1 MDQLKANNK
10 SCLLEVKGVSKH
22 FRGLRAVD
30 NYHLKVW
37 PSEIIG
43 IIGPNGAG
51 KSTVFNLLTGHIHP
65 DGGTITFRGKN
76 ITAFPP
82 HRISFDGMGRTFQ
95 NIRLFQS
102 MTVLENV
109 VCAGQLG
116 KHGGFFDTL
125 FSTPAFRK
133 KEATIKEEALR
144 MLSIFNL
151 ADKMDVMA
159 IALSYGDQRKL
170 EIVRALALEPKLL
183 LLDEPVAGMNQG
195 EKDEMLALIRRI
207 REEFSLAVVIIEHN
221 MPVIMNLCERIQVL
235 SYGQL
240 IAEGLPQEIQ
250 NNKQVIE
257 SYLGQEDE
265 DA

>member
-1 MDQLKANNK
+1 MSTIEITNI
-10 SCLLEVKGVSKH
+10 SKT
-22 FRGLRAVD
+22 FGSTKAVD
-30 NYHLKVW
+30 DISFEVE
-37 PSEIIG
+37 PGEIFG
-43 IIGPNGAG
+43 LLGPNGAG

-76 ITAFPP
+76 ITTFPP
-82 HRISFDGMGRTFQ
+82 HRISHDGMGRTFQ

-116 KHGGFFDTL
+116 KQGSFFDTL
-125 FSTPAFRK
+125 FSTPLFRK

-144 MLSIFNL
+144 TLSIFSL
-151 ADKMDVMA
+151 ADKADMMA
-159 IALSYGDQRKL
+159 TTLSYGDQRKL
-170 EIVRALALEPKLL
+170 EIVRALALKPKLL
-183 LLDEPVAGMNQG
+183 LLDEPVAGMNQA

-207 REEFSLAVVIIEHN
+207 RDEFSLAVVIIEHN

-235 SYGQL
+235 SYGML

-250 NNKQVIE
+250 NDKQVIE
-257 SYLGQEDE
+257 SYLGQEE
-265 DA
+265 SDA

>member
-1 MDQLKANNK
+1 MDPLNKNNNF
-10 SCLLEVKGVSKH
+10 CLLEVKGVSKH

-30 NYHLKVW
+30 DYHLRVW

-76 ITAFPP
+76 ITTLPP
-82 HRISFDGMGRTFQ
+82 HRISQDGMGRTFQ

-116 KHGGFFDTL
+116 KQGRFFETL
-125 FSTPAFRK
+125 LSTPTFRK
-133 KEATIKEEALR
+133 KEASIKEEALR

-151 ADKMDVMA
+151 ADKADTLA
-159 IALSYGDQRKL
+159 TTLSYGDQRKL
-170 EIVRALALEPKLL
+170 EIVRALALQPKLL
-183 LLDEPVAGMNQG
+183 LLDEPVAGMNQA

-257 SYLGQEDE
+257 SYLGQEDL